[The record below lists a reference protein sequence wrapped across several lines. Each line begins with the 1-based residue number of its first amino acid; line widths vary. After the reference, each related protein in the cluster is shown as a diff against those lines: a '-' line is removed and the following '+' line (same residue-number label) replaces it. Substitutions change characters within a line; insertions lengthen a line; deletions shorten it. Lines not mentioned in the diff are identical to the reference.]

1 MKHILLTIATL
12 GLTQVAMA
20 DGFVCA
26 SEGLNV
32 KVYNHTDPNQGTRTG
47 AVMVVSSPDVG
58 FGNKTIAKFTDAN
71 RTLESK
77 NLIYTADVD
86 LRYKDSGRKGELIG
100 GTKLGQLDQI
110 KLVVYF
116 SYGAPVKDGDEVRA
130 RLRLVKRNG
139 ESSSIAMNCIRY
151 LKLK

>member
-12 GLTQVAMA
+12 GLTQVALA

-32 KVYNHTDPNQGTRTG
+32 KVYNHTNPNDGTRTG
-47 AVMVVSSPDVG
+47 AVMVISSSNVG
-58 FGNKTIAKFTDAN
+58 YGNKTIAKFTDAN

-77 NLIYTADVD
+77 SSVYTADVD
-86 LRYKDSGRKGELIG
+86 LRYNDSGRKGELIG

-110 KLVVYF
+110 KLSVYF
-116 SYGAPVKDGDEVRA
+116 TYGTGVKDGEEVAA
-130 RLRLVKRNG
+130 RLKLIKRNG